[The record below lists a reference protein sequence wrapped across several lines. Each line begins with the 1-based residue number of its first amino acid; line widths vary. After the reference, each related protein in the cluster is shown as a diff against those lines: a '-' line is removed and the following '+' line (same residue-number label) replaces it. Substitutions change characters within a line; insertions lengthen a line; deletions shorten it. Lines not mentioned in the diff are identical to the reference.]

1 MKLAVSSIGWE
12 PGLDDVVRAL
22 LVRRNIGAV
31 ELTPLK
37 YWPRVDAVDAAG
49 VADTRAQWEG
59 DGIVICALQG
69 ILFGLP
75 QLQLFGTPEQRS
87 ALERHL
93 VSTMRLAGA
102 LGAKVVVLGAPKNR
116 LRGALSEED
125 AVAEAAPLLRRV
137 AAVAVDYD
145 AALCIEPNP
154 PRYGGD
160 FVRTSGEA
168 MALVAAVDHPGFG
181 LHLDAGAL
189 AIADEADDQIVRAAR
204 VARHFHVSE
213 VDLVPIGD
221 GTVDHARIAA
231 VVQRGGY
238 NGWCSIEMAPVASG
252 DVVGTIDRAIDA
264 ARTAYE
270 QAVPTILLLP

>member
-1 MKLAVSSIGWE
+1 MKLAVSSIAWE

-22 LVRRNIGAV
+22 LVRRQIGAV

-37 YWPRVDAVDAAG
+37 YWPRVGAFDAAG
-49 VADTRAQWEG
+49 VADTRARWEG

-69 ILFGLP
+69 ILFGMP
-75 QLQLFGTPEQRS
+75 DLQLFGTPEQRS
-87 ALERHL
+87 TLERHL

-116 LRGALSEED
+116 LRGGLSEEA

-137 AAVAVDYD
+137 AVAAADHG

-160 FVRTSGEA
+160 FVRTTGEA
-168 MALVAAVDHPGFG
+168 MALLAAVDHPGFG

-189 AIADEADDQIVRAAR
+189 AIADEADDQIIRAAR

-213 VDLVPIGD
+213 VDLAPLG
-221 GTVDHARIAA
+221 GGSVDHARIASA
-231 VVQRGGY
+231 MQRGGY
-238 NGWCSIEMAPVASG
+238 TGWCSIEMAPVAGG
-252 DVVGTIDRAIDA
+252 DVAGTIDRAIDA

-270 QAVPTILLLP
+270 